1 MATYYVSHT
10 GNNGAGD
17 SWANAKTTLA
27 AGLALATADGD
38 IVLVDHT
45 HTGDNAIAVDTTWTP
60 PSTNLNCSIIAVNTG
75 TGALAE
81 MGTSA
86 WIGHSSANQAVTFNS
101 AAGGKLY
108 LRGLTLRIA
117 GSSSSDSLSFCTGNN
132 THVEAESCYLW
143 QGSSNGSAHIFVG
156 NASGDNEAYARFVN
170 CTLRFGNASQV
181 FQARCPVE
189 FYGCTIS
196 SDGAA
201 QNTLFTQSTVRNM
214 GSSFYAEGCDF
225 SYSAA
230 SPTVVNAQAG
240 ATGANF
246 TFVNCKIPPSATL
259 FNGGGTN
266 KAIGEA
272 SFYNCASGDTHYHI
286 AHADAMGSTVVETTI
301 VANDGASFDGGTT
314 KTSWKIA
321 TTANASFIAPYISPW
336 FDKYH
341 TATSAI
347 TPFMEILRDGSATA
361 YDNDEVW
368 GEWSYQGT
376 SGSTMS
382 TIISD
387 RMAPLATPAAQ
398 DNGVGLAGW
407 SGESGT
413 AWSGKLQAPSSIT
426 PAEIGYLRG
435 RVVVSL
441 PSATVYVDPTI
452 RT

>member
-10 GNNGAGD
+10 GNNTTGT
-17 SWANAKTTLA
+17 SWATAMTTLA

-45 HTGDNAIAVDTTWTP
+45 HTGDNAIASDTIWTP
-60 PSTNLNCSIIAVNTG
+60 PSGNLNCSIIAVNTG

-86 WIGHSSANQAVTFNS
+86 WIGHSSSNRSVTFNS
-101 AAGGKLY
+101 AAGGKVY
-108 LRGLTLRIA
+108 LRGLTLRTA
-117 GSSSSDSLSFCTGNN
+117 GSSNDWVNFCTGNN

-143 QGSSNGSAHIFVG
+143 QGNTNSNGHLFVG
-156 NASGDNEAYARFVN
+156 SPISDNEAYARFVN
-170 CTLRFGNASQV
+170 CTLRFGHASQ
-181 FQARCPVE
+181 FFYTLCPVE

-196 SDGAA
+196 SDGVA
-201 QNTLFTQSTVRNM
+201 QNTLFVQVTSRHT

-230 SPTVVNAQAG
+230 SPTVVSAGAG

-259 FNGGGTN
+259 FSGGGTN

-286 AHADAMGSTVVETTI
+286 AHADAMGSTIVETTI

-321 TTANASFIAPYISPW
+321 TTSNATFFAPYISPW

-341 TATSAI
+341 TGTSAI

-382 TIISD
+382 TLISD
-387 RMAPLATPAAQ
+387 RMTPLATPAAQ
-398 DNGVGLAGW
+398 DNGVGLSGW

-413 AWSGKLQAPSSIT
+413 AWSGKLQATSSIT

-435 RVVVSL
+435 RVVVGL
-441 PSATVYVDPTI
+441 PSSTVYVDPTI